1 MKKLTLS
8 IGALSLMLISYSQDR
23 CKRTDM
29 YTRCE
34 NSVVSNSKLCSLHTR
49 KPKVNKHQQLI
60 ITLESMR
67 YWIEQDMKNN
77 QVDTV
82 VGDIYITILNEV
94 LIDLRTIKK

>member
-1 MKKLTLS
+1 
-8 IGALSLMLISYSQDR
+8 
-23 CKRTDM
+23 
-29 YTRCE
+29 
-34 NSVVSNSKLCSLHTR
+34 
-49 KPKVNKHQQLI
+49 
-60 ITLESMR
+60 MR